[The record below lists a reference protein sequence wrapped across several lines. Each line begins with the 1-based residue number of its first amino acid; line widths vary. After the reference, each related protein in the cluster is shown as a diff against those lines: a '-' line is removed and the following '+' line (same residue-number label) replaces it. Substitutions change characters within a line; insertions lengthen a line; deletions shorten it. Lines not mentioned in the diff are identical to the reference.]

1 MSIEEESYS
10 IPDEHVDYKIQ
21 DHIQLAL
28 FSGGIDFEPEW
39 SDQPLGDLDTGKVN
53 NIYKDSTFL
62 TILVDDYPVFGL
74 LVSY

>member
-1 MSIEEESYS
+1 MFIEEESYS

-28 FSGGIDFEPEW
+28 FSGGIDLDPAW

-53 NIYKDSTFL
+53 NVFKDFKFL
-62 TILVDDYPVFGL
+62 TKLDDDYPVFG
-74 LVSY
+74 

>member
-28 FSGGIDFEPEW
+28 FSGGIDLEPAW

-53 NIYKDSTFL
+53 NVFKDFTFL
-62 TILVDDYPVFGL
+62 TKLVDDCPVFGL
-74 LVSY
+74 LD